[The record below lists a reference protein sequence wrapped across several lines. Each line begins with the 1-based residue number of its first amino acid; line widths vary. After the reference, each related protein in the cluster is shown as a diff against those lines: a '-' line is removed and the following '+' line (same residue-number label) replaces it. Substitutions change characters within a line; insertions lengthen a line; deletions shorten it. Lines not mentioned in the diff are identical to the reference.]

1 MNKFIHTVTVFSCLL
16 AAVLLP
22 GCDREEEEE
31 EAALKYYE
39 INRQLCLSEFAAST
53 AGVLGLRVNRPNNIF
68 TLVHVSD
75 AHLSPW
81 SSNNKPGRP
90 SNLLEA
96 VRFANDP
103 ELGIH
108 ALAVTGDHI
117 SNTFHTSR
125 GEALSYMEAFSR
137 ALYSSQNTVPT
148 FASTGNHDANLLN
161 REHPEYA
168 LGRADI
174 FSLVTYR
181 TNYPVHSP
189 VGQNYYYADL
199 PDPMGGTVRIIALD
213 VIDQEGTDYD
223 VQRYATFSQRQIDWF
238 CHTALREGMTDE
250 HRVIV
255 LVHQPLSTSNPDMQA
270 FPTNEYLYSWTMI
283 PEIMEA
289 FRSKNDWKQTYRNGR
304 NAPDTLSVDVSFRE
318 APGDFVC
325 YLGGH
330 IHTYMHYEVD
340 GFRNL
345 NPALPRQIMIIA
357 NNMSPSE
364 KNVRS
369 PIRRETEGLR
379 NNTFN
384 VYAID
389 TQRRT
394 VYVNF
399 FGATAHYYSDL
410 QYANCVIALTY

>member
-1 MNKFIHTVTVFSCLL
+1 MKKFIYLITFYFYTLATVSCLL
-16 AAVLLP
+16 
-22 GCDREEEEE
+22 GCDKEEVE
-31 EAALKYYE
+31 EATKNYQT
-39 INRQLCLSEFAAST
+39 NRDLCLEGFAMSS
-53 AGVLGLRVNRPNNIF
+53 AGVLGLRVNQPNKIF
-68 TLVHVSD
+68 TLVHISD

-81 SSNNKPGRP
+81 SSNNKPVNP
-90 SNLLEA
+90 ANLIEA

-103 ELGIH
+103 ELKVH
-108 ALAVTGDHI
+108 ALVATGDHI
-117 SNTFHTSR
+117 SNALKTSR
-125 GEALSYMEAFSR
+125 EEALSYMEAFSR
-137 ALYSSQNTVPT
+137 ALYSGQNTVPT

-174 FSLVTYR
+174 FSLVTYK

-199 PDPMGGTVRIIALD
+199 DDPMGGTIRIIALD

-223 VQRYATFSQRQIDWF
+223 VQHYATFSQRQIDWF
-238 CHTALREGMTDE
+238 CHTALKEGMTNE

-255 LVHQPLSTSNPDMQA
+255 LVHFPLSTTRPDVRTFSA
-270 FPTNEYLYSWTMI
+270 DGYLYSWNMI
-283 PEIMEA
+283 PEIVEA
-289 FRSKNDWKQTYRNGR
+289 FRSRNDWKQTYRNR
-304 NAPDTLSVDVSFRE
+304 KNPLDSLVVDVSFRD
-318 APGDFVC
+318 APGDFIC

-330 IHTYMHYEVD
+330 IHTYIHYEVD

-364 KNVRS
+364 KNEKS
-369 PIRRETEGLR
+369 PIKRETGSLR

-389 TQRRT
+389 TQNRT
-394 VYVNF
+394 IYINF
-399 FGATAHYYSDL
+399 FGATAYYYLDML
-410 QYANCVIALTY
+410 HKNQVIALNY

>member
-1 MNKFIHTVTVFSCLL
+1 MNKFICVMILFFCSPVALLLSGCNRGEETVL
-16 AAVLLP
+16 
-22 GCDREEEEE
+22 DE
-31 EAALKYYE
+31 YE
-39 INRQLCLSEFAAST
+39 TNRNLCLESFATSAG
-53 AGVLGLRVNRPNNIF
+53 GVLSLRVNQPDNIF
-68 TLVHVSD
+68 TLVHISD

-81 SSNNKPGRP
+81 SSNNHFTRP
-90 SNLLEA
+90 ANLTEA

-103 ELGIH
+103 ELKVH
-108 ALAVTGDHI
+108 ALVATGDHI
-117 SNTFHTSR
+117 SNSPATTRTKAF
-125 GEALSYMEAFSR
+125 SYMEAFAK
-137 ALYSSQNTVPT
+137 ALYTQNTVPT

-199 PDPMGGTVRIIALD
+199 ADPMGGTVRIIALD
-213 VIDQEGTDYD
+213 VIDQEGTAYD
-223 VQRYATFSQRQIDWF
+223 VQHYATFSQRQIDWF
-238 CHTALREGMTDE
+238 CHTALKEDMTDK

-255 LVHQPLSTSNPDMQA
+255 LVHFPLSTTSPDLRV
-270 FPTNEYLYSWTMI
+270 FSTDEYLYSWNMI
-283 PEIMEA
+283 PEIVEA
-289 FRSKNDWKQTYRNGR
+289 FRSRNDWKQTYRNRR
-304 NAPDTLSVDVSFRE
+304 NASDTLAVDVSFRN
-318 APGDFVC
+318 ARGDFVC

-364 KNVRS
+364 KNEKS
-369 PIRRETEGLR
+369 PIKRAAGLR

-389 TQRRT
+389 TRERT
-394 VYVNF
+394 VYIHF
-399 FGATAHYYSDL
+399 FGATAWYYLDL
-410 QYANCVIALTY
+410 LHQNQVIALNY